1 MLGVFQIC
9 RHSCHCPAS
18 SLGGRVQICSRLLLV
33 WCLVGA
39 QHTGLHLCE
48 AAVAAICGRL
58 HHALHPTFTTN
69 FGHYRSG
76 HYCMVTFRPTVCS
89 ACRVTVTV
97 LGVHGWNLL
106 CFVGVD
112 KLQLLRQAGGQQLQ
126 PTGPPARP
134 ADMVGTISAGQGG
147 CCPFTYVKGSLKRTP

>member
-1 MLGVFQIC
+1 MLGVFQIS

-18 SLGGRVQICSRLLLV
+18 SLGGKVQICSRLLLV

-58 HHALHPTFTTN
+58 HHALHPTFTTS
-69 FGHYRSG
+69 FGHYCSG
-76 HYCMVTFRPTVCS
+76 HYRMVTFRPTVCS

-112 KLQLLRQAGGQQLQ
+112 KLQLLRQAGSSCNPLAHPHAQQIWWAPYLLGRVAVAHL
-126 PTGPPARP
+126 PT
-134 ADMVGTISAGQGG
+134 
-147 CCPFTYVKGSLKRTP
+147 